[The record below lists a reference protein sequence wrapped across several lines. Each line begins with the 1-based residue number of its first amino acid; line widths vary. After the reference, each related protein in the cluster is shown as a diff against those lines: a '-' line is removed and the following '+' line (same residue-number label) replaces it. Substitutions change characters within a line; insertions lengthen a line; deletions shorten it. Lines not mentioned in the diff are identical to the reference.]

1 MRNFMAQLLRILAD
15 GQPHSF
21 EKLTALLSLDDTQL
35 LAEISALQEQGIQI
49 DTGFGEVKIIP
60 ETALINMEKIQRSF
74 SHHKVI
80 YHPIINSTNQ
90 FLLANMGRLNKG
102 DICITEHQTAGRGR
116 RGRQWQSPFAGQAI
130 FSLIWQV
137 DARKPIDGLSLVV
150 GMAIVDAIKKLGGCG
165 AMLKW
170 PNDVLLNGKK
180 LAGILIELANSEN
193 GKLNLVIGVGIN
205 VAIPKDRNQI
215 DQPWANLNEILPKID
230 RTLLLCTVIQEVFS
244 ALETFEQQGITAEF
258 RQKWLLCDEFFG
270 EEVNVITEKS
280 VISGIAQGIDERGYL
295 QLIVNNGEQCLTFN
309 GGEVSLR
316 RKS

>member
-1 MRNFMAQLLRILAD
+1 MRNFMVQLLNLLAD
-15 GQPHSF
+15 CQPHSF
-21 EKLTALLSLDDTQL
+21 EKLTALLSLNDAQL

-49 DTGFGEVKIIP
+49 DTSFGEVKLIAQ
-60 ETALINMEKIQRSF
+60 TALISAEKIQQTF
-74 SHHKVI
+74 PHYKVI

-90 FLLANMGRLNKG
+90 FMLTNQGRLNKG

-116 RGRQWQSPFAGQAI
+116 RGRQWQSPFGSQAI

-180 LAGILIELANSEN
+180 LAGILIEIANSEN

-205 VAIPKDRNQI
+205 VAIPKDSNQI

-230 RTLLLCTVIQEVFS
+230 RTLLLCTVIQEVVT
-244 ALETFEQQGITAEF
+244 ALEYFEQQGITAEF
-258 RQKWLLCDEFFG
+258 QQKWLLCDEFFG
-270 EEVNVITEKS
+270 EEVNVITEKE
-280 VISGIAQGIDERGYL
+280 VISGIEQGIDERGYL